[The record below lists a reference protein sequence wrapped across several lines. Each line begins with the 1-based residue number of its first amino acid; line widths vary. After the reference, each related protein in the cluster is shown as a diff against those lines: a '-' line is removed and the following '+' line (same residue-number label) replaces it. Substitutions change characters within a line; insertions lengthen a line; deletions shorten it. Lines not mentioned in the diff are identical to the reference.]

1 MTMSRISSI
10 LVVAI
15 LVTVFAFVS
24 IAQALPVLDGGG
36 GGPWPDGGF
45 QPGQDGG
52 FQPGRIEIP
61 NPLACRDFGCVLVE
75 ITKFLYLISFP
86 ILTIV
91 ILWAA
96 FMLLTAA
103 GNENQ
108 LKQAIKAL
116 KYAGI
121 GFVILLIAGG
131 IPFILREILGG

>member
-36 GGPWPDGGF
+36 GGPGPDGGG
-45 QPGQDGG
+45 QPGE
-52 FQPGRIEIP
+52 FEIP